1 MTETGSC
8 LVCGSTDTE
17 VLYAAKDHLVSGED
31 FLLKRCRVCGFTF
44 TADPPDEKDIAKF
57 YLSEDY
63 ISHSDKK
70 QSLTDRLY
78 HLARNYMLKKKY
90 NLVRRMTGM
99 ETGALVDIGS
109 GTGYFAG
116 YMNRRGWK
124 VKGIELSEQARNYS
138 VAKFGLTVVS
148 PLEISSIKDSFAD
161 CVTLWHV
168 LEHLYDPAMWLKE
181 IMRILKDDGICI
193 IALPNIKS
201 ADARWFGEVWA
212 ALDVPRHLW
221 HFSPETLRA
230 FINEHGLICRK
241 VIPMPLDIYYISAL
255 SYKNRGRSFPLLR
268 GTITGLFLTFKSLF
282 KKDRASS
289 LIYVV
294 SKQRG

>member
-1 MTETGSC
+1 
-8 LVCGSTDTE
+8 
-17 VLYAAKDHLVSGED
+17 
-31 FLLKRCRVCGFTF
+31 
-44 TADPPDEKDIAKF
+44 
-57 YLSEDY
+57 
-63 ISHSDKK
+63 
-70 QSLTDRLY
+70 
-78 HLARNYMLKKKY
+78 
-90 NLVRRMTGM
+90 
-99 ETGALVDIGS
+99 
-109 GTGYFAG
+109 
-116 YMNRRGWK
+116 
-124 VKGIELSEQARNYS
+124 
-138 VAKFGLTVVS
+138 
-148 PLEISSIKDSFAD
+148 
-161 CVTLWHV
+161 
-168 LEHLYDPAMWLKE
+168 MWLKE

-255 SYKNRGRSFPLLR
+255 SYKNRGCSFPLFR